1 MKQIMPNF
9 TDAKEIFQ
17 RGSTPG
23 AFLGAL
29 LGLFPGIL
37 LILVLGGGN
46 YGVTLS
52 EVLSFIAMSMAAG
65 AVTVA
70 LLGGAMALAV
80 VAGQRA
86 LKSLRSKS

>member
-1 MKQIMPNF
+1 MKQIMPKF
-9 TDAKEIFQ
+9 SDSKEIFQ
-17 RGSTPG
+17 GGVTPG

-46 YGVTLS
+46 YGVSLS
-52 EVLSFIAMSMAAG
+52 EVLSFIAMSVAAG
-65 AVTVA
+65 AVTGA
-70 LLGGAMALAV
+70 LLGGAIALAV
-80 VAGQRA
+80 VASQRA